1 MGCCELSRRVQD
13 PSSFVARALVRS
25 RAPRAALPSAS
36 SPLVPAQLCQAES
49 VCTQAE
55 RSAPRAG
62 CQGAQAG
69 LGSCIFLSK
78 CCCFALNLQGGWR
91 EPCLCARSSARHS
104 PVALLKPA
112 SVPSRRFPFLLGERK
127 MRKKKTNHNLQD
139 LRSAHGE
146 PVVDFGAQPGPGL
159 GLFPS
164 LHETSLWISPR
175 GCSRRRCHRRV
186 TSPGTRPPQGA
197 GQGGS
202 GAPGE
207 HPHPVLGS
215 KLASGLAIKTSPP
228 AGFSWSSPASLVP
241 RSLRPAPLGHR

>member
-1 MGCCELSRRVQD
+1 MQRAQPEGAGSVLFRSKSSGAQPSPTCSSPICELS
-13 PSSFVARALVRS
+13 ARAG
-25 RAPRAALPSAS
+25 AALPGRKCLHTGRAL
-36 SPLVPAQLCQAES
+36 SPSRRVPGCAG
-49 VCTQAE
+49 
-55 RSAPRAG
+55 RAG
-62 CQGAQAG
+62 
-69 LGSCIFLSK
+69 LLHFLSK

-104 PVALLKPA
+104 PVALPKPA

-186 TSPGTRPPQGA
+186 TSPGARPPQGA

-228 AGFSWSSPASLVP
+228 AGFSWSSPASPVP
-241 RSLRPAPLGHR
+241 RSLRPAPLGPR